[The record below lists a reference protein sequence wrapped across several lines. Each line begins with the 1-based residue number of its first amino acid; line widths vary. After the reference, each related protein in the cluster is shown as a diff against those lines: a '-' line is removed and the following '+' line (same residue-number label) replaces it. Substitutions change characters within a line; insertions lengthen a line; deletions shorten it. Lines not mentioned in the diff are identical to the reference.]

1 MIRFNMIA
9 ATGCLLISMALAD
22 EPKLIG
28 HWPLTND
35 AKDTSGNNRHGTE
48 QAVEFAAIGAAFNG
62 RSSRID
68 LADAPQLGTGDF
80 SIALWVHTE
89 EQLDDGVR
97 GQCGGCGVDV

>member
-22 EPKLIG
+22 ERKLIG

-68 LADAPQLGTGDF
+68 FPRTSPPTASGYCCTTPKELRLR
-80 SIALWVHTE
+80 S
-89 EQLDDGVR
+89 R
-97 GQCGGCGVDV
+97 S